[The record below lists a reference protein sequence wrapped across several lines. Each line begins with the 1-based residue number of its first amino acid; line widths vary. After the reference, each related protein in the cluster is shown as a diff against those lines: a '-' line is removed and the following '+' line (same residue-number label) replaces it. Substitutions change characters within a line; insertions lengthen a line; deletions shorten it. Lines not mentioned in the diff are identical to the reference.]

1 MVRFCNSV
9 KSDQDIDPD
18 KSKLPVVPFQGFGFI
33 ILPGESFMGCRFGD
47 DYSFRKNLRRKAER
61 QVQSGDVRLGL
72 GRGEVNWPP
81 VNQKQRCHFNFVLF
95 FMQCFI
101 CRSEVPKNVELVFFL
116 SRSK

>member
-47 DYSFRKNLRRKAER
+47 DYSLTKNLRRKAER
-61 QVQSGDVRLGL
+61 QVQVLVTCGL
-72 GRGEVNWPP
+72 WKVGVYEIGRGG
-81 VNQKQRCHFNFVLF
+81 VL
-95 FMQCFI
+95 I
-101 CRSEVPKNVELVFFL
+101 G
-116 SRSK
+116 

>member
-47 DYSFRKNLRRKAER
+47 DYSLRKNLRRKAER
-61 QVQSGDVRLGL
+61 QVQVLVKCGLLWNVGWWLRKGGGGGNRLKRL
-72 GRGEVNWPP
+72 HWIKTEMP
-81 VNQKQRCHFNFVLF
+81 L
-95 FMQCFI
+95 
-101 CRSEVPKNVELVFFL
+101 
-116 SRSK
+116 